1 MALCKQDCLHDL
13 HTRFKRKR
21 NSVKMYN
28 THTRRAL
35 ARARVWY
42 T

>member
-1 MALCKQDCLHDL
+1 MALCKQDCLHNL
-13 HTRFKRKR
+13 HTRFKKKKKLRK
-21 NSVKMYN
+21 NVH